1 MAARGSAKSSS
12 AVEKSPATTV
22 DPHEEP
28 SAEWGWHG
36 GFPVG
41 TRVAGWVGAFAVFA
55 MLIGNHEG
63 HTEDL
68 WLLVIGSA
76 MVVGLIWDQV
86 RRRTSW
92 RR

>member
-1 MAARGSAKSSS
+1 MAARSARSSS
-12 AVEKSPATTV
+12 AVEKRPATTV

-41 TRVAGWVGAFAVFA
+41 TRVAGWVGALSVFA

-63 HTEDL
+63 RTEDL
-68 WLLVIGSA
+68 WLIFLGA
-76 MVVGLIWDQV
+76 GMVATLIWDQV

-92 RR
+92 RN